1 MKNKLVD
8 IIKTHYSPLG
18 RGGAMAYN
26 GYENVV
32 FFKDYLISKQAVGR
46 LPSLSGQI
54 INFMFLSRVNVY
66 LTFRMLLYFLSSVG
80 SIF

>member
-8 IIKTHYSPLG
+8 IITTHYSPLG

-32 FFKDYLISKQAVGR
+32 FFKDYLISKPAVGR
-46 LPSLSGQI
+46 LPSVLGQI
-54 INFMFLSRVNVY
+54 INIMFLSHRH
-66 LTFRMLLYFLSSVG
+66 TSLLISAPHQKYM
-80 SIF
+80 